1 MPGTPRARS
10 AEPNLHQRG
19 SSAAS
24 PVGAATVPPVHR
36 VAAHLARRFHQ
47 VCLGVLSEVTEPEGL
62 TPLEFAALVSIDE
75 APGID
80 QRGLAGR
87 LAIDAVSAG
96 HIASVLERE
105 GLVERNVDDA
115 DRRVRRLTLT
125 RRGAQLRAHLRP
137 LLGTAH
143 DRILAPLSKQQR
155 STLIELLTRV
165 IESNEPYARPGN
177 GRRHPKKR
185 LTSTG

>member
-1 MPGTPRARS
+1 MPATPRTRS

-24 PVGAATVPPVHR
+24 PVGAATVPPAHR

-75 APGID
+75 VPGID

-137 LLGTAH
+137 LLGMAH

-177 GRRHPKKR
+177 GRRHPRKR
-185 LTSTG
+185 LTRTG